1 MENPCV
7 EQFISSLAQ
16 SLTPGYP
23 EFINKL
29 NFSECNKEIDSLL
42 NDRCDAQT
50 ASQGPLL
57 RCMILNFYR
66 QINLACQSKAAMEHE
81 VNTLRAQNCFSPPGG
96 PDG

>member
-29 NFSECNKEIDSLL
+29 NFSECNKDKE
-42 NDRCDAQT
+42 
-50 ASQGPLL
+50 
-57 RCMILNFYR
+57 
-66 QINLACQSKAAMEHE
+66 
-81 VNTLRAQNCFSPPGG
+81 
-96 PDG
+96 